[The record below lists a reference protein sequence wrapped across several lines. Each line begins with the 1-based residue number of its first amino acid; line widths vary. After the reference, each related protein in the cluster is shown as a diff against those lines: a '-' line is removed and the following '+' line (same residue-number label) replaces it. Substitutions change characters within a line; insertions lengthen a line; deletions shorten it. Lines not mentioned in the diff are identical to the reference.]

1 MKNWKPETID
11 TLTLALCIAVFP
23 PLWAVAAP
31 FLNVNTG
38 AIALICAG
46 VYVTNGNKTGDAL
59 KISAGFLLGDVW
71 ACLAM
76 WIMDRMAL
84 NPNAELYVT
93 LFVLGGLAVLTASA
107 VPGWIHLPSW
117 LCGWAIALLT
127 LGMAEGGYRS
137 SYPLQIAVS
146 MLAGVWYVGVFMG
159 CVQKKLADML
169 GKKA

>member
-1 MKNWKPETID
+1 MKNCRPETIE

-23 PLWAVAAP
+23 PIWAVAAP
-31 FLNVNTG
+31 YLNVNTG

-46 VYVTNGNKTGDAL
+46 VYVTNGNKAGDAL

-76 WIMDRMAL
+76 WMMDRMSL
-84 NPNAELYVT
+84 NPDIELYLT
-93 LFVLGGLAVLTASA
+93 LFVMGGLAVLIASA
-107 VPGWIHLPSW
+107 APRRIHLPSW

-127 LGMAEGGYRS
+127 LGMAEGGYTS

-159 CVQKKLADML
+159 CVQKKMADML
-169 GKKA
+169 MKKT